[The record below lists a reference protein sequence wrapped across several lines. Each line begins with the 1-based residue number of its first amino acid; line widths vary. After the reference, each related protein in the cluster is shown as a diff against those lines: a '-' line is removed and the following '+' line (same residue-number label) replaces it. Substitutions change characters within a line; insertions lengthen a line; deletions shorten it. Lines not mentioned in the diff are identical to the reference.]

1 MEMMWITTVCPIC
14 GEVLEFDVPADGYR
28 AWKAG
33 ELIQNAMPNL
43 IPEYREMLISHI
55 CPVCWDAMF
64 SDEEEDIEYEYDD
77 YDETGFNPY
86 MGCYDYDC

>member
-14 GEVLEFDVPADGYR
+14 GEVFEFDVPADGYR
-28 AWKAG
+28 AWQEG

-43 IPEYREMLISHI
+43 APEYREMLMSHI
-55 CPVCWDAMF
+55 CPFCWDAMF
-64 SDEEEDIEYEYDD
+64 SDEEEDNEYEYDD

-86 MGCYDYDC
+86 IGCYDYDC